1 LDFGVLAGVAFRSRF
16 FWKKTEGKRRRTMVT
31 AYALIEVPAKRSEA
45 VVQYLHTYPEI
56 KEAAAVYGDIDVVA
70 KIQAT
75 SQDDLDRV
83 IMDVIQGNP
92 DVKATRTLVVIGKIH
107 WTK

>member
-1 LDFGVLAGVAFRSRF
+1 
-16 FWKKTEGKRRRTMVT
+16 MVT

-45 VVQYLHTYPEI
+45 VVQYLSKYPEI

-70 KIQAT
+70 KVQAA

-83 IMDVIQGNP
+83 IMDIIQGNP
-92 DVKATRTLVVIGKIH
+92 DVQATRTLVVIEKIH